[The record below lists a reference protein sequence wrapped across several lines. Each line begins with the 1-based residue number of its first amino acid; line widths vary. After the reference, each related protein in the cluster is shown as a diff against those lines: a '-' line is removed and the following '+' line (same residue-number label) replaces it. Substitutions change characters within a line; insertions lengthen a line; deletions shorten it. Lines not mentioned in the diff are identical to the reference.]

1 MARTIVR
8 PSSEAKRQAILSAAS
23 KVFFDVGYEA
33 ASIEGIAEYA
43 GVSKVTIYNY
53 FGGKPGL
60 FSAAVDHECSNM
72 KQQMQ
77 IDPSLPRRPIREQLE
92 TLGNAFHDF
101 VSRDEIVRFD
111 RRIAAESD
119 RDPSIGDTFMD
130 AGPRPVCVQMAGL
143 IEAAADAGEIEVD
156 DPMLAAEQFVSM
168 CKGFGELERRFC
180 GKSDPE
186 RDRERIAGA
195 IDVFMKAY
203 GRK

>member
-1 MARTIVR
+1 MSKTIVR
-8 PSSEAKRQAILSAAS
+8 PSSEAKRQAILAAAS
-23 KVFFDVGYEA
+23 KAFFDVGYEA
-33 ASIEGIAEYA
+33 ASIEGIAEAA
-43 GVSKVTIYNY
+43 GVSKVTVYNY

-72 KQQMQ
+72 KQHMQ

-130 AGPRPVCVQMAGL
+130 AGPRPICVHMAGL
-143 IEAAADAGEIEVD
+143 IEAAADAGEIAVD

-168 CKGFGELERRFC
+168 CKGFGEMERRFC
-180 GKSDPE
+180 GKSDPD